1 MSLESDLFERLIPDE
16 NKLIAYGFKKK
27 NQDYVY
33 KKSFMNDDFKAVI
46 TIHHEKLDGHV
57 YDSFSS
63 DEYNLFRGTQLGNYA
78 AQVKQEYVRILE
90 SIAQSCF
97 VSSDFVFSQS
107 RRVARRIEKAYGI
120 KPVNKKEGLTF
131 ATREGKVFALIR
143 YISEYDARDHQKK
156 EILDV
161 RTSHKL
167 KYLKR
172 KGVYNCD
179 LPRHSQWISMTMDDS
194 VRENFIYGYL
204 EESYRLAG
212 GRASYK
218 NGVKEWIMPVAADF
232 NVESYFRQM
241 EVSWRQRANYQMGD
255 IIYVYVGKPYSC
267 ILYKCIVKMTN
278 ISGPSET
285 RRMLLVPLEKYSRS
299 EYPLSLLKK
308 CGIPYVRGPRYMT
321 QELSA
326 LINQE
331 K

>member
-16 NKLIAYGFKKK
+16 KKLSAYGFKKR
-27 NQDYVY
+27 NQDYIY
-33 KKSFMNDDFKAVI
+33 EKSFLDDDFKAVM
-46 TIHHEKLDGHV
+46 TIHHDALEGHV
-57 YDSFSS
+57 YDTFSG
-63 DEYNLFRGTQLGNYA
+63 DEYNLFRGVQLGNYA
-78 AQVKQEYVRILE
+78 AKVKQAYVAILE
-90 SIAQSCF
+90 DIAKSCF
-97 VSSDFVFSQS
+97 SSSYFVFPQS
-107 RRVARRIEKAYGI
+107 RRVDRRIEKTYGV
-120 KPVNKKEGLTF
+120 KPVNKKEGIAY

-172 KGVYNCD
+172 KGVYNCE
-179 LPRHSQWISMTMDDS
+179 LPRHSQWISMTMDGS

-218 NGVKEWIMPVAADF
+218 NGVKEWIMPIAADF

-241 EVSWRQRANYQMGD
+241 EISWRQRANYQMGD

-278 ISGPSET
+278 ISGRTGS
-285 RRMLLVPLEKYSRS
+285 RQMILVPLEKYARDQ
-299 EYPLSLLKK
+299 YPLSLLKK

-321 QELSA
+321 EELSA